1 MSSVAVLSGFEIQ
14 LLVLGPFTIDLV
26 RCWEGC
32 CSFSYISGVSSFR
45 YFRYFSWASCGFF
58 FFTKMGWTFC
68 SFQVLGMWLPIWLF
82 LVRHEAIFCMY
93 GLIADDF
100 MLGIMMDIS
109 ERTVSEVHSLSW
121 WLSTRREV
129 KEPYC
134 MRNVSSVLLP
144 SKVSAKLPRLPRHP
158 IQNANTS

>member
-1 MSSVAVLSGFEIQ
+1 LTLFGVGRAAVHFHTF
-14 LLVLGPFTIDLV
+14 LVYSPFDTLDISAGRLV
-26 RCWEGC
+26 D
-32 CSFSYISGVSSFR
+32 F
-45 YFRYFSWASCGFF
+45 FF

-121 WLSTRREV
+121 WLSKRREV